1 MTPRRRLLAGV
12 LLAALPA
19 VAQGERPPGSRS
31 DAKAYRFLSAT
42 KRLPP
47 LDRGDAERTFTIPWP
62 PPRHQP
68 PEPALAARE
77 ARRQLAEATCDADLV
92 VVGRADQASA
102 SAFAHPNGRWILTAH
117 DVVVTQDVRTKG
129 VGTPAASR
137 LHYVHPSGQLAVA
150 GRTVTTTLDWFPPL
164 VTGEELLLFL
174 VRVGKGPA
182 YRTSLRVPPLVLR
195 DGMLRDPGATSDG
208 RRAALDG
215 TSAFAAI
222 RAARATVCRP
232 PAAKP
237 ERRPSDEDWP
247 WPGGPEVRS
256 ARDAGYWPR

>member
-1 MTPRRRLLAGV
+1 MTPDRRILAGV
-12 LLAALPA
+12 LLAVLPA
-19 VAQGERPPGSRS
+19 VALAERAAASRS
-31 DAKAYRFLSAT
+31 DAKAYRVLQAT
-42 KRLPP
+42 KRLPT
-47 LDRGDAERTFTIPWP
+47 LDRGEAERTLPIPWP

-68 PEPALAARE
+68 PDRTLAARE

-92 VVGRADQASA
+92 VIGRVEQAA
-102 SAFAHPNGRWILTAH
+102 PFAHPNGRWILTSL
-117 DVVVTQDVRTKG
+117 DLVVTQDVRAKS
-129 VGTPAASR
+129 VGTSAASR